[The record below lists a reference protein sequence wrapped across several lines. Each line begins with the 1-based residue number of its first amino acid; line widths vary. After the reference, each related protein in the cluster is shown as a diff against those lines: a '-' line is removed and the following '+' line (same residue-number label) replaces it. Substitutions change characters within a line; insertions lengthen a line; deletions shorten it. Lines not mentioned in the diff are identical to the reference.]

1 MDAREYEEHMLNI
14 DARTFVEERLAY
26 LRQFRNAELDKLD
39 KLINTAEDDGNKNE
53 VKRLRN
59 LRKEWRKIT
68 DHYKSVL
75 SSENVRLVKGDP
87 FLGFDFD
94 TNRIVDLVNSRVG

>member
-1 MDAREYEEHMLNI
+1 MDKTEYEKYMLSI

-39 KLINTAEDDGNKNE
+39 KLINTAEDDGNKAE
-53 VKRLRN
+53 LKRLRN

-87 FLGFDFD
+87 FLDFNFD
-94 TNRIVDLVNSRVG
+94 TNRIVDLVNSRVK